1 MVDAVLMV
9 ATRAAV
15 NVLTMKTHEGH
26 CKENET
32 SKCLSFICLNLDFL
46 FPTSA
51 YAAVGLSAVPFTTTS
66 QHKAFHVFILISD

>member
-32 SKCLSFICLNLDFL
+32 SKCLSFVSLN
-46 FPTSA
+46 
-51 YAAVGLSAVPFTTTS
+51 V
-66 QHKAFHVFILISD
+66 VFFISD